1 MLVNFLSNTRTTLK
15 EREREREYM
24 REINESVYNGLH
36 LHGIQMLL
44 DKSLRC

>member
-1 MLVNFLSNTRTTLK
+1 MLVNFLLNIRTTL
-15 EREREREYM
+15 REREKE
-24 REINESVYNGLH
+24 REINESMYNGLH

>member
-15 EREREREYM
+15 EREREYM